1 MAAAYHAVIDATHP
15 NSLAVAGGLSLAER
29 MLFVLSR
36 AGLGSAHLL
45 VPAGRAS
52 TFARLRVPSGME
64 VQIVEG
70 EERIAVGAPLTLLVV
85 AAHLVLSVATLRR
98 FMEETMGAQ
107 RLVSARHAGAG
118 LPLVRCSGAELS
130 EALERVRKDKE
141 PAEGVPLEGR
151 DTLAVLVASRKEL
164 IAAEKALLAAL
175 GRPDDGA
182 FTRLVDRKIS
192 LAITKRLASTSVSPT
207 SVTLFSI
214 LCGLVAGGILAFGG
228 YAAGVLGASLF
239 LLSTILDGCDGE
251 LARLKFQES
260 KLGALVDILGDNLVH
275 IAVFGGLAAGLY
287 RQDPSLPLHVAGA
300 ALLVGLLVAMATV
313 YWCIFRKPPTTR
325 QKALFDAFA
334 SREFVYLMVL
344 FAIAGRLSWFFWLTL
359 VGIYVFSAA
368 LLLLGRRRE
377 APSAEHGEN
386 R

>member
-1 MAAAYHAVIDATHP
+1 
-15 NSLAVAGGLSLAER
+15 

-36 AGLGSAHLL
+36 AGVASAHLI
-45 VPAGRAS
+45 VPAGRAR
-52 TFARLRVPSGME
+52 TFSRLRVPAGME
-64 VQIVEG
+64 VQVVEG
-70 EERIAVGAPLTLLVV
+70 GEQIAAGERLTLLVV
-85 AAHLVLSVATLRR
+85 AAHLVLSVPTLRR

-107 RLVSARHAGAG
+107 RLVGARHGGSG

-130 EALERVRKDKE
+130 AALERVRKDKQ
-141 PAEGVPLEGR
+141 PAEGVTLEGP
-151 DTLAVLVASRKEL
+151 DALAVLATSRQEL
-164 IAAEKALLAAL
+164 MAAEKALLAAL

-192 LAITKRLASTSVSPT
+192 LAITKRLAPTSVSPT

-214 LCGLVAGGILAFGG
+214 LCGLVAGGTLALGG
-228 YAAGVLGASLF
+228 YLAGVLGASLF

-260 KLGALVDILGDNLVH
+260 KLGALLDIFGDNLVH

-287 RQDPSLPLHVAGA
+287 RQDPSLPLHVAGP
-300 ALLVGLLVAMATV
+300 ALLAGLLVAMGTV
-313 YWCIFRKPPTTR
+313 YWCIFRKPPTPS

-344 FAIAGRLSWFFWLTL
+344 FAIVDRLLWFFWLAV

-368 LLLLGRRRE
+368 LLLLRWRRE
-377 APSAEHGEN
+377 APSAERREN

>member
-1 MAAAYHAVIDATHP
+1 M
-15 NSLAVAGGLSLAER
+15 
-29 MLFVLSR
+29 SR
-36 AGLGSAHLL
+36 AGVESAHLI
-45 VPAGRAS
+45 VPAGRSSA
-52 TFARLRVPSGME
+52 FAQLRLPSGME
-64 VQIVEG
+64 VQVVEG
-70 EERIAVGAPLTLLVV
+70 EERIALGASLTLLVV

-98 FMEETMGAQ
+98 FMEGSTGAQ
-107 RLVSARHAGAG
+107 RLAAARHAGGG

-130 EALERVRKDKE
+130 EALERVRKDKQ
-141 PAEGVPLEGR
+141 PAEGVALESR
-151 DTLAVLVASRKEL
+151 DTLAVLVASKQQL
-164 IAAEKALLAAL
+164 MAAEKALLAAL

-192 LAITKRLASTSVSPT
+192 LAITKRLAATNISPT

-214 LCGLVAGGILAFGG
+214 LCGLVAGGMLALGG
-228 YAAGVLGASLF
+228 YVAGVLGASFF

-260 KLGALVDILGDNLVH
+260 KIGALLDILGDNLVH

-287 RQDPSLPLHVAGA
+287 RQHPGLPLHIAGA
-300 ALLVGLLVAMATV
+300 ALLAGLLFAMATV

-344 FAIAGRLSWFFWLTL
+344 FAIAGRLVWFFWLAL
-359 VGIYVFSAA
+359 VGIYVFSAT
-368 LLLLGRRRE
+368 LLLLGGRRE
-377 APSAEHGEN
+377 PAGAEQGEN